1 MNLNSKYMDSLI
13 LKAQGNITK
22 PNRKLGEFE
31 IGIKKMG
38 DGSDLLGIRI
48 ELETSK
54 SKVQIRTKNNSIEF
68 YSDEE
73 GLNKITSE
81 ELREGILP
89 NDNTTLL
96 IYIKALADDTV
107 YVKSQIGGFYNNGRK
122 SENAPLLQLD
132 AKIIGYFLSIPNRTN
147 KDKFLCFGFDNS
159 YISAKIQPQYE
170 IINGTIEDFA
180 ILETDRS
187 SVWSSVYCFSGS
199 NGTLK
204 GSVVDCI
211 KKFNGF
217 TRLEL
222 ISEKNI
228 KEESI
233 NPILGLPSHNG
244 ASKGYEAHIY
254 NSNVYV
260 DLDEPINEN
269 GNISGIFKVWQ
280 LWNGTKSRGDLSVAR
295 KGMSRVW
302 ANSLAE
308 GYSFSW
314 KGGPNYSWDEDAVNF
329 GNEVRLDMKMA
340 PADEIDDFIV
350 SLSKSPKVVST
361 SNISIK
367 GTCSY
372 TNPSSLRYEEV
383 VNAVNT
389 IRQKG
394 ATLIIK

>member
-1 MNLNSKYMDSLI
+1 MNLNSKYMDSLV
-13 LKAQGNITK
+13 LKASGNITK

-89 NDNTTLL
+89 NDGTTLL
-96 IYIKALADDTV
+96 IYIKALADDTI
-107 YVKSQIGGFYNNGRK
+107 YVKSQIGGFRSNGRK

-147 KDKFLCFGFDNS
+147 KDMFLGIGFDNS
-159 YISAKIQPQYE
+159 YTSAKIQPQYE

-187 SVWSSVYCFSGS
+187 NAWTSTFCFSGS

-217 TRLEL
+217 SLLSL

-233 NPILGLPSHNG
+233 NPILGLPTSNMTK
-244 ASKGYEAHIY
+244 KGYEAHIY

-260 DLDEPINEN
+260 DLDKPINKN
-269 GNISGIFKVWQ
+269 GNISGIFRSWQ
-280 LWNGTKSRGDLSVAR
+280 IWDDTKSRGDLSVAR

-302 ANSLAE
+302 AGHLAE

-329 GNEVRLDMKMA
+329 GSEVRLDMKMA
-340 PADEIDDFIV
+340 TADEIDDFIV

-394 ATLIIK
+394 ATLTIK

>member
-1 MNLNSKYMDSLI
+1 MNLNSKYMDSLV
-13 LKAQGNITK
+13 LKAAGNITK
-22 PNRKLGEFE
+22 PNRRLGEFE

-38 DGSDLLGIRI
+38 DGSGLLGIRI

-54 SKVQIRTKNNSIEF
+54 SEVQIRTKNNSIEF
-68 YSDEE
+68 YSDEK

-81 ELREGILP
+81 ELEEGILP
-89 NDNTTLL
+89 NDSSTLL
-96 IYIKALADDTV
+96 IYIKALADDTI
-107 YVKSQIGGFYNNGRK
+107 YIKSQIGGFYNAGRK

-147 KDKFLCFGFDNS
+147 KDKFLSFGFDWT
-159 YISAKIQPQYE
+159 YIQEEIQPQYE

-180 ILETDRS
+180 ILGVDRS
-187 SVWSSVYCFSGS
+187 GAWTSYYCFSGS

-217 TRLEL
+217 SALGL
-222 ISEKNI
+222 FSEKNI

-233 NPILGLPSHNG
+233 NPILGLPTNSG
-244 ASKGYEAHIY
+244 AVKGYSAYIID
-254 NSNVYV
+254 SNVYV

-269 GNISGIFKVWQ
+269 GNISEIFKTWQ
-280 LWNGTKSRGDLSVAR
+280 IWNGTKSRGDLSVAR

-302 ANSLAE
+302 ADSLAE

-314 KGGPNYSWDEDAVNF
+314 KGGPDYSWDEDAVNF

-361 SNISIK
+361 SHITIK

-394 ATLIIK
+394 ATLTIK